1 MPKLDKAK
9 KRDKKS
15 HKSQHG
21 HQVSNRSIFV
31 IQEQITKGEVKPKKN
46 KKRKRRK

>member
-9 KRDKKS
+9 KRDKKRQ
-15 HKSQHG
+15 KAQHG

-31 IQEQITKGEVKPKKN
+31 IQEQIAKGEVKTKKKN
-46 KKRKRRK
+46 KRKRRK